1 MTNKEADGTVDEEL
15 YQATYWAVQD
25 AASEALCWVLSNS
38 VEPDRGSAA
47 GRVVWLAVLRAVNGS
62 SRMESNE
69 EARRAFRQAV
79 YGSVNVALDEA
90 VSGTVYWALRDS
102 VEAVI
107 WDPVDRTVREAVL
120 TAVVQ
125 GARQ

>member
-1 MTNKEADGTVDEEL
+1 LKTIPSASTATCCRRTYETPPTEPGIYLHIPVSRMMTNKEADGTVDEAL

-38 VEPDRGSAA
+38 VEA
-47 GRVVWLAVLRAVNGS
+47 VVW
-62 SRMESNE
+62 
-69 EARRAFRQAV
+69 
-79 YGSVNVALDEA
+79 GSV
-90 VSGTVYWALRDS
+90 
-102 VEAVI
+102 
-107 WDPVDRTVREAVL
+107 DRVVREAVL